1 MQSRI
6 QPSSELLGYYRFSP
20 WEIDAAVSFR
30 EVEAAISR
38 RGDLRIAH
46 PFKGG
51 IASQIPKVLEGRLSH
66 NSIGPNSRT
75 AESAAGR
82 GPGGRRI
89 QQADGLVRGVIGGGQ
104 CSVETFQRGEIVLN
118 GSGG

>member
-1 MQSRI
+1 M
-6 QPSSELLGYYRFSP
+6 RFA
-20 WEIDAAVSFR
+20 IH
-30 EVEAAISR
+30 ISR
-38 RGDLRIAH
+38 RGDSRIAHTYLPEGDLRIAH